1 MRIPAGSETQIVQ
14 GQVRVVALP
23 RDAHGTPREALLLR
37 DLEGRLRAY
46 LNRCQHLPIPLDSGG
61 RKFLT
66 ASGEHLQCRTHGAR
80 YRLDDGFCV
89 DGPCVGR
96 ALESLVIEV
105 DATLVYIVL
114 AG

>member
-1 MRIPAGSETQIVQ
+1 MRILAGPEAQIVQ
-14 GQVRVVALP
+14 GRVRVVPLP

-37 DLEGRLRAY
+37 DREGCLRAY

-61 RKFLT
+61 RNFLT
-66 ASGEHLQCRTHGAR
+66 GNGEHLQCRTHGAR
-80 YRLDDGFCV
+80 YRLDDGYCV

-96 ALESLVIEV
+96 ALEPLAIEV
-105 DATLVYIVL
+105 EAALVYIVL